1 MAELLVGRKIIKYY
15 GKEKV
20 LDISEITIKQ
30 GNILVLMGPNGSG
43 KTTLI
48 KILSQLEEKN
58 TGEIYYQG
66 DKINK
71 KDSLKMRR
79 KIGFIWQKPLLY
91 RGSVYDNIALGLKY
105 RKIRKAEIQKQVNQ
119 VLDRLKITN
128 LKDREARKL
137 SGGEQQKV
145 SIART
150 LVTEPRLIF
159 IDEPNTSLDVESI
172 ALIEEIIKEEVK
184 EGVGIVLVTHNF
196 YQAKNLADEI
206 ILLRKGKIAAQGEE
220 QEIFTKQEELLK
232 YL

>member
-1 MAELLVGRKIIKYY
+1 MTELLVGREIIKYY
-15 GKEKV
+15 GKDKV
-20 LDISEITIKQ
+20 LDISEITIKH
-30 GNILVLMGPNGSG
+30 GSILALMGPNGSG

-66 DKINK
+66 EKINK
-71 KDSLKMRR
+71 RDSLKVRR

-105 RKIRKAEIQKQVNQ
+105 RKMGKDEIQKRVAQVI
-119 VLDRLKITN
+119 DRLKIIN
-128 LKDREARKL
+128 LKDKDARKL

-150 LVTEPRLIF
+150 LVTEPELIF
-159 IDEPNTSLDVESI
+159 IDEPNTSLDIESI
-172 ALIEEIIKEEVK
+172 GLVEEIIKEEVRK
-184 EGVGIVLVTHNF
+184 GVSIVLVTHNF

-206 ILLRKGKIAAQGEE
+206 IILRKGKLVAQGGAE
-220 QEIFTKQEELLK
+220 QIFTMQEELLK
-232 YL
+232 CL

>member
-1 MAELLVGRKIIKYY
+1 MTELLVGREIIKYY
-15 GKEKV
+15 GKDKV
-20 LDISEITIKQ
+20 LDISEITIKH
-30 GNILVLMGPNGSG
+30 GSILALMGPNGSG

-66 DKINK
+66 EKINK
-71 KDSLKMRR
+71 RDSLKVRR

-105 RKIRKAEIQKQVNQ
+105 RKMGKDEIQKRVAQVI
-119 VLDRLKITN
+119 DRLKIIN
-128 LKDREARKL
+128 LKDKDARKL

-150 LVTEPRLIF
+150 LVTEPELIF
-159 IDEPNTSLDVESI
+159 IDEPNTSLDIEGIGLV
-172 ALIEEIIKEEVK
+172 EEIIKEEVRK
-184 EGVGIVLVTHNF
+184 GVSIVLVTHNF

-206 ILLRKGKIAAQGEE
+206 IILRKGKLVAQGGAE
-220 QEIFTKQEELLK
+220 QIFTMQDELLK
-232 YL
+232 CL

>member
-1 MAELLVGRKIIKYY
+1 MTELLVGKDIIKYY

-30 GNILVLMGPNGSG
+30 GSIMVLMGPNGSG

-105 RKIRKAEIQKQVNQ
+105 RKMGKTDIQRRVNQ
-119 VLDRLKITN
+119 VLARLKITD
-128 LKDREARKL
+128 LKDKEAKKL

-150 LVTEPRLIF
+150 LITEPGLIF

-184 EGVGIVLVTHNF
+184 KGVGIVLVTHNF

-206 ILLRKGKIAAQGEE
+206 ILLRKGKIVAQGEE
-220 QEIFTKQEELLK
+220 QEIFVKQEELLK

>member
-1 MAELLVGRKIIKYY
+1 MVELLVGKEIIKYY

-30 GNILVLMGPNGSG
+30 GSILVLMGPNGSG

-58 TGEIYYQG
+58 TGGIYYQG
-66 DKINK
+66 EKINK
-71 KDSLKMRR
+71 KDSLKVRR

-105 RKIRKAEIQKQVNQ
+105 RKMRKAEIQKRVYQ
-119 VLDRLKITN
+119 VLDRLKITD

-150 LVTEPRLIF
+150 LITEPGLIF

-172 ALIEEIIKEEVK
+172 GLIEEIIREEVK
-184 EGVGIVLVTHNF
+184 KGVGIVLVTHNF
-196 YQAKNLADEI
+196 YQAENLADEI
-206 ILLRKGKIAAQGEE
+206 IILRKGKIVARGGAKQIFTE
-220 QEIFTKQEELLK
+220 QEGLLK